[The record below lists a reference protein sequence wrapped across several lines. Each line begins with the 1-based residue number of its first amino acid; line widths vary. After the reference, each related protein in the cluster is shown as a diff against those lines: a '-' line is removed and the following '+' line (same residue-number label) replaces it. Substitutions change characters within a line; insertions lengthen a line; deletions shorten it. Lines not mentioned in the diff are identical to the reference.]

1 MENEMRRH
9 LVAYML
15 VIMAAL
21 LTAPAHAANGKEDRL
36 RKAMVKIFTV
46 SAAPNY
52 YAPWRMLDPNQVTGS
67 GCVISGNRIIT
78 NAHVVS
84 NAKFIQVQPYGDPDR
99 YNARVKHIA
108 HEVDLAILEV
118 EDKGMFKGISPLK
131 FGKLPDT
138 LDEVLV
144 YGFPTGGTTLS
155 ITKGVLSRI
164 EYQTYSHSNSLF
176 LSGQIDA
183 AINPGNSG
191 GPVIKGGRI
200 VGITMQKNIQRG
212 VENIGYMIPT
222 PVIKHVLKDIS
233 DSRYDG
239 FPLVGFSYQD
249 LESPALRAKY
259 MMGEGQTGVLV
270 THVNWN
276 SAARDILREGDVL
289 LSVDGHELANDGT
302 VEFRKSERTDFIY
315 YVHAH
320 QLGEDMKLR
329 VLREGKERDIKVR
342 LAVTAGD
349 AKLVD
354 SYAYDTEP
362 DFFVYGGFL
371 FMPITEN
378 YLCTWKNCSAPEQ
391 ISIYVSRRPT
401 EDKRDMVVMV
411 RALPDETNK
420 GYHSLNNFVVDK
432 VNGLEY
438 VDFEDFYNKVMGLP
452 GEFVTF
458 TDSVKRQVVINRS
471 DAAEARERIMNDYRI
486 TRDSS
491 EGLTN

>member
-1 MENEMRRH
+1 MKKH
-9 LVAYML
+9 LTAY
-15 VIMAAL
+15 AL
-21 LTAPAHAANGKEDRL
+21 LIAAVALLASPAHGANGKEDRL

-52 YAPWRMLDPNQVTGS
+52 YAPWRMHDPDQVTGS
-67 GCVISGNRIIT
+67 GCVIDGKRIIT

-84 NAKFIQVQPYGDPDR
+84 NAKFIQVQPYGNPDR
-99 YNARVKHIA
+99 YNARVKFIA

-118 EDKGMFKGISPLK
+118 EDEGMFKDIVPLK
-131 FGKLPDT
+131 FGRLPET

-164 EYQTYSHSNSLF
+164 EYQTYSHSNSFF

-191 GPVIKGGRI
+191 GPVIKDGGI
-200 VGITMQKNIQRG
+200 VGITMQKNVQAG

-222 PVIKHVLKDIS
+222 PVIKHLLKDIT
-233 DSRYDG
+233 DGAYDG

-259 MMGEGQTGVLV
+259 MMGKKQTGVLV
-270 THVNWN
+270 TYVNWN
-276 SAARDILREGDVL
+276 SAALGILREGDVL
-289 LSVDGHELANDGT
+289 LSVDGHDVADDGT
-302 VEFRKSERTDFIY
+302 VEFRKNERTDFIY

-320 QLGEDMKLR
+320 QLGEDLTLR
-329 VLREGKERDIKVR
+329 VLREGSVQEMSVR

-349 AKLVD
+349 TKVID

-378 YLCTWKNCSAPEQ
+378 YLCTWKNCSAPER
-391 ISIYVSRRPT
+391 ISIYLSKRPT
-401 EDKRDMVVMV
+401 KEKRDMVVIV
-411 RALPDETNK
+411 RAFPDEINK
-420 GYHSLNNFVVDK
+420 GYHTLNNFVVDK
-432 VNGLEY
+432 INGQDY
-438 VDFEDFYNKVMGLP
+438 VDFEDFYNKVMALP
-452 GEFVTF
+452 GEFLTL
-458 TDSVKRQVVINRS
+458 TDDVDRQVVIKRP
-471 DAAEARERIMNDYRI
+471 DAAGAHERILGSYRI
-486 TRDSS
+486 TRDASP
-491 EGLTN
+491 GLLK